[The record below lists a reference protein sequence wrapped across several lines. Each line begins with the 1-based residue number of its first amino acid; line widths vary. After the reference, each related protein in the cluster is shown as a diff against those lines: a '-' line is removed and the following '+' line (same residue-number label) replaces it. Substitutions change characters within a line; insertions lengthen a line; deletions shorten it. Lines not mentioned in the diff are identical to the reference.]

1 MRSPGVLTAARG
13 FVAGARRRSW
23 PPLPAKLAIGFL
35 VLLVAAAIAAPWIA
49 PYPPDGIDLASATQP
64 PSLAHVLG
72 TDQMGRDVLSRLL
85 FSARLSL
92 VIVGAAVLLAGLL
105 GCALGIIA
113 GFSGGVVDAVIMR
126 LTEIQYSL
134 PAIIVALVTVGA
146 LGPSIT
152 NLVAVIALTNWPRFT
167 RIVRGE
173 AWRLRNRDFILL
185 AHLAG
190 ASTRRVLWRHVT
202 PNLLTTIYVLL
213 TLDVGLV
220 VLLEATL
227 SFLGIGVQP
236 PTPSWG
242 NMVNEN
248 QTYFES
254 APWLVFLPGAAI
266 GLLALSFN
274 LIGDALRDILDPT
287 LRGRH

>member
-1 MRSPGVLTAARG
+1 MRSAGVLTAARG

-35 VLLVAAAIAAPWIA
+35 LLLVAAAIAAPWIA
-49 PYPPDGIDLASATQP
+49 PYPPDGIDLAAATQP
-64 PSLAHVLG
+64 PSFAHVLG

-190 ASTRRVLWRHVT
+190 ASTTRVLWRHVT

-227 SFLGIGVQP
+227 SFLGLGVQP
-236 PTPSWG
+236 PNASWG
-242 NMVNEN
+242 TMIADGRG
-248 QTYFES
+248 YLDR
-254 APWLVFLPGAAI
+254 AWWIAGIPGIALLLTVLAANT
-266 GLLALSFN
+266 A
-274 LIGDALRDILDPT
+274 GDALRDLHV
-287 LRGRH
+287 GRSEGR